1 MANIYAIANHK
12 GGVGKTT
19 TAISLAAVFSEIG
32 KRTLLVDLDPQ
43 GGLSRSLGME
53 PESFRA
59 TTYQVMIGQLNIREA
74 IVTTKLP
81 GVDLI
86 PANLDLAAVESEL
99 IGEIGW
105 DRTMKDALE
114 AVIPRY
120 EKILLDCPPSLGVL
134 TTNALIAA
142 KTVIVPLQ
150 CEYLAMQGFSQLN
163 KRLEKVRQKGNSGLQ
178 LRILRTMYDART
190 VHAREVSDEILA
202 TFGDRVMKP
211 IIKRTV
217 RFAEA
222 TVAGLPIVVYQ
233 KDSDVAD
240 AYRQLGEEICKD
252 ETAIN

>member
-19 TAISLAAVFSEIG
+19 TAISLAAVFSEM
-32 KRTLLVDLDPQ
+32 KRKTLLVDLDPQ

-59 TTYQVMIGQLNIREA
+59 TTYEVMLGQLGIRDA
-74 IVTTKLP
+74 IVETKLP
-81 GVDLI
+81 GVDLM
-86 PANLDLAAVESEL
+86 PANLDLAAAESEL
-99 IGEIGW
+99 IAEIGW
-105 DRTMKDALE
+105 DRTMRDALE
-114 AVIPRY
+114 SVVRQY
-120 EKILLDCPPSLGVL
+120 DKILLDCPPSLGVL

-163 KRLEKVRQKGNSGLQ
+163 KRLEKVRQKGNAGLR

-202 TFGDRVMKP
+202 MFGERVLKP

-222 TVAGLPIVVYQ
+222 TVAGVPIVIYQ
-233 KDSDVAD
+233 KDSDVAE
-240 AYRQLGEEICKD
+240 AYRQLGEEIVTNEKTD
-252 ETAIN
+252 R

>member
-1 MANIYAIANHK
+1 MAKIYAIANHK

-32 KRTLLVDLDPQ
+32 KKTLLVDLDPQ

-53 PESFRA
+53 PESFSA
-59 TTYQVMIGQLNIREA
+59 TTYQVMLGQLSIREA
-74 IVTTKLP
+74 IVATKLT
-81 GVDLI
+81 GVDLV

-105 DRTMKDALE
+105 DRTMKDALVPV
-114 AVIPRY
+114 APLY

-142 KTVIVPLQ
+142 ETVIVPLQ
-150 CEYLAMQGFSQLN
+150 CEYLSMQGFSQLN

-178 LRILRTMYDART
+178 LRILRTMFDART

-222 TVAGLPIVVYQ
+222 TVAGLPIVIYQ
-233 KDSDVAD
+233 KDSDVAE
-240 AYRQLGEEICKD
+240 AYRQLGKEICKD
-252 ETAIN
+252 ETTIA